1 MRATMRAAAAGVAL
15 LASSVGVSACGSSND
30 TTAPTTTVVKSTE
43 NLVGKR
49 YCEILLVSK
58 GEASLQASVY
68 TTFPLSDCPEAAW
81 KALDTKAI
89 ATQQHAVAALAN
101 GPRFWLMDS
110 IEKVRKTPKTSTVTF
125 GGLEMKKEATV
136 DITPADIAGSRAGF
150 VAHSVNRTAAFVYN
164 PGRTI
169 YELTDDQGH
178 HYVMQSWSRQ
188 IVPDL
193 SQGDLVDLAPRLT
206 LPAGWSYG
214 SRVLSTTL
222 VVQTEDHPA
231 TVLQDN
237 LMNSYSM
244 ETAG

>member
-1 MRATMRAAAAGVAL
+1 
-15 LASSVGVSACGSSND
+15 
-30 TTAPTTTVVKSTE
+30 
-43 NLVGKR
+43 
-49 YCEILLVSK
+49 
-58 GEASLQASVY
+58 
-68 TTFPLSDCPEAAW
+68 
-81 KALDTKAI
+81 
-89 ATQQHAVAALAN
+89 
-101 GPRFWLMDS
+101 
-110 IEKVRKTPKTSTVTF
+110 
-125 GGLEMKKEATV
+125 
-136 DITPADIAGSRAGF
+136 
-150 VAHSVNRTAAFVYN
+150 
-164 PGRTI
+164 
-169 YELTDDQGH
+169 
-178 HYVMQSWSRQ
+178 MQSWSRQ